1 MRAVIRPSAIGAA
14 AAAMLMAS
22 ISCGDVART
31 GRSPAMLIIDS
42 LQAASGADPQA
53 FSDFLLSDVQ
63 TLVERTVNGEDVIVP
78 TIFNDVGQATLR
90 IELKDQGGAGVPA
103 TPSAL
108 NQVTLNRY
116 RITFRRTDG
125 RNTPGVDVPFDND
138 GKLTATV
145 GASPTTV
152 TFEVVQHQAKLENPL
167 KPLVGGGGRVFVT
180 TIAEVTFYGADLAG
194 NAVQVTGA
202 MRVSF
207 ADYADPL

>member
-1 MRAVIRPSAIGAA
+1 MRAVIRPSATGAA
-14 AAAMLMAS
+14 AAVLLMAS

-63 TLVERTVNGEDVIVP
+63 TLVERTVNGENVMVP

-103 TPSAL
+103 SPSAL

-125 RNTPGVDVPFDND
+125 RNTPGVDVPFGND
-138 GKLTATV
+138 GTLTATV

-152 TFEVVQHQAKLENPL
+152 TFEVVQHQAKLDNPL
-167 KPLVGGGGRVFVT
+167 RPLAGFGGRVFVT
-180 TIAEVTFYGADLAG
+180 TIAEITFYGADLAG
-194 NAVQVTGA
+194 NAVQTTGT

>member
-1 MRAVIRPSAIGAA
+1 
-14 AAAMLMAS
+14 
-22 ISCGDVART
+22 
-31 GRSPAMLIIDS
+31 MLIIDS